1 MSTPQPTSDP
11 FGVYLHVPFC
21 AKRCDYCA
29 FATWTDRH
37 HLIDDYLDA
46 LIVDIGRHSRLDH
59 PRTMPAA
66 DTIFVGGGTPTL
78 VDPSGLAR
86 VIEAIPRAAD
96 AEVTVEC
103 NPDDVTPAMMRTYA
117 AAGVNRVSI
126 GVQSMAPH
134 VLLSLGRT
142 HVPANVERA
151 VDAVRSA
158 GIPTFNLDLIYGGA
172 GERLVDWERTVSGA
186 LALQPTHISAYALTI
201 EAGTPLALEPER
213 HPDDD
218 DLADKYEVADAML
231 TAAGLVNYEVSNW
244 ARPGHECR
252 HNLVYWHQGD
262 YQGFGCAAHSHR
274 GGRRFWNVR
283 TPDRYIDLIRRDEPV
298 EAAGEELPAEERRM
312 EGLQLQLRLREGV
325 PREALDGDELPGVV
339 ELHDDRWVLTQRGR
353 LMAND
358 VSLRLR

>member
-1 MSTPQPTSDP
+1 MTAPHADP
-11 FGVYLHVPFC
+11 FGVYLHIPFC
-21 AKRCDYCA
+21 SKRCDYCA

-37 HLIDDYLDA
+37 HLIDAYLDA
-46 LIVDIGRHSRLDH
+46 LLVDIGRHAGADH
-59 PRTMPAA
+59 PRAMPVA

-78 VDPSGLAR
+78 VDPRALAA
-86 VIEAIPRAAD
+86 VIAAIPRTAG

-103 NPDDVTPAMMRTYA
+103 NPDDVTPEMMRA
-117 AAGVNRVSI
+117 FAEAGVNRVSI
-126 GVQSMAPH
+126 GVQSMVPQ

-172 GERLVDWERTVSGA
+172 GERLADWERTLAGA
-186 LALQPTHISAYALTI
+186 LALSPPHISAYALTI

-218 DLADKYEVADAML
+218 DLADKYELADAML
-231 TAAGLVNYEVSNW
+231 ADAGLANYEVSNW

-262 YQGFGCAAHSHR
+262 YQGFGCASHSHR
-274 GGRRFWNVR
+274 SGRRFWNVR
-283 TPDRYIDLIRRDEPV
+283 TPDRYIDLVGRDESV
-298 EAAGEELPAEERRM
+298 EAAGEELPADERRL

-325 PREALDGDELPGVV
+325 ERSVLAGEEMPGLV
-339 ELHDDRWVLTQRGR
+339 ELHGERWVLTQRGR
-353 LMAND
+353 LMANE

>member
-1 MSTPQPTSDP
+1 
-11 FGVYLHVPFC
+11 
-21 AKRCDYCA
+21 
-29 FATWTDRH
+29 
-37 HLIDDYLDA
+37 
-46 LIVDIGRHSRLDH
+46 
-59 PRTMPAA
+59 
-66 DTIFVGGGTPTL
+66 
-78 VDPSGLAR
+78 
-86 VIEAIPRAAD
+86 
-96 AEVTVEC
+96 
-103 NPDDVTPAMMRTYA
+103 
-117 AAGVNRVSI
+117 
-126 GVQSMAPH
+126 
-134 VLLSLGRT
+134 
-142 HVPANVERA
+142 
-151 VDAVRSA
+151 
-158 GIPTFNLDLIYGGA
+158 

-283 TPDRYIDLIRRDEPV
+283 TPDRYIDLVRRDEPV

-339 ELHDDRWVLTQRGR
+339 ELHDERWVLTQRGR